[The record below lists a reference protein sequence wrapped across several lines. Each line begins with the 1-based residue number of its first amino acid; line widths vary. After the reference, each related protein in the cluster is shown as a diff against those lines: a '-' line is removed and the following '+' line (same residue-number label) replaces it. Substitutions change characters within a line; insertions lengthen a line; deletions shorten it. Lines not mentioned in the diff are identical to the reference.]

1 MRQFCHRAPRPF
13 AGDLLGGRCFNR
25 RRSDRHHTRRQHSD
39 GCERHRA
46 AASDER
52 GEMPFFVGGVLQIPT
67 NSPFHSCLVGVD
79 NWGGLVATLLA
90 KGGLSDPGWGGI
102 G

>member
-1 MRQFCHRAPRPF
+1 M
-13 AGDLLGGRCFNR
+13 
-25 RRSDRHHTRRQHSD
+25 
-39 GCERHRA
+39 
-46 AASDER
+46 
-52 GEMPFFVGGVLQIPT
+52 GGVLQIPT

-79 NWGGLVATLLA
+79 NWGGGLVATLLA